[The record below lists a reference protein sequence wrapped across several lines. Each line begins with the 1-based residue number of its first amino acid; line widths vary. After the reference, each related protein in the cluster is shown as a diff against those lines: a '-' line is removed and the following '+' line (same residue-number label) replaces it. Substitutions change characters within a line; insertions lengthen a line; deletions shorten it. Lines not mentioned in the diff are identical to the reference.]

1 MEDKVHPSHANAS
14 RRSFRDRGASGVRR
28 RAVRRIPA
36 TVIRTA
42 AIGATALLSVGLLG
56 AQAAVAAPGDL
67 VVSAATI
74 TAPTADQYMNSNSF
88 TVEGTADNGSTIVV
102 TAAPGGASCSTTV
115 TAGTTS
121 WSCVLAAVPNG
132 AGVVLTAT
140 ETKANQTTNST
151 VTVNVL
157 GAPTLDGPGSFVTP
171 GIVSGGA
178 LTGAMVSVLVNG
190 SGGQGCT
197 SVAVNSYWSCSINAP
212 TGGPYTVTAHQA
224 MSGIGDIGD
233 RSIESNVQQVT
244 VDKTRPAAPV
254 VTSPRTNS
262 RVVTQPVTFSGTG
275 EPRGFLNVYVDASP
289 VCGASV
295 DTAGNWSCTASG
307 IKDGAHAV
315 QAIQSD
321 LAGNFSDPS
330 APSKVYFGPRP
341 ATATPTTPPP
351 PATNSPTPTPGQTAS
366 PAPAPPIPYVP
377 DSGTPPPS
385 LREALTN
392 WGTPTNFGSRLPTLA
407 ETVSHGNWLLAP
419 LLALGFIL
427 LIALPLKL
435 VASTLRG
442 RIHLPKTRF
451 TGRNQAVPEPDD
463 TPAPNPWLVGA
474 IPLAI
479 AAGFIVLAVGVND
492 EVRFLRLLAAVG
504 LGLAILNVVGVA
516 IATRVSSKLQ
526 RVSGRLR
533 FLPLLLLAAGIAAAL
548 SRWTGIEP
556 PVLAG
561 VLIGVG
567 FSRMT
572 APRPRAIANLA
583 EVGTITVVAV
593 AAWLA
598 HEWLGPMQGFWANLS
613 IEVLAT
619 LCLAGLGSA
628 MVLMLPLGRLPGRVV
643 LEWSPAAW
651 IVAMAIVATL
661 AWVIV
666 LGGSGARFPVMSSA
680 LLAGGFAAVSVA
692 VWAWM
697 RYVEPAEA

>member
-1 MEDKVHPSHANAS
+1 M
-14 RRSFRDRGASGVRR
+14 
-28 RAVRRIPA
+28 
-36 TVIRTA
+36 T
-42 AIGATALLSVGLLG
+42 
-56 AQAAVAAPGDL
+56 
-67 VVSAATI
+67 
-74 TAPTADQYMNSNSF
+74 
-88 TVEGTADNGSTIVV
+88 GTADNGSAIVV
-102 TAAPGGASCSTTV
+102 TAAPGGASCSTTA
-115 TAGTTS
+115 TADPVP
-121 WSCVLAAVPNG
+121 WSCVLEDVPNG
-132 AGVVLTAT
+132 PGVVLSAT
-140 ETKANQTTNST
+140 ETKADQTTNSAT

-171 GIVSGGA
+171 GIVSGSA
-178 LTGAMVSVLVNG
+178 FTGAMVSVLVNG

-212 TGGPYTVTAHQA
+212 TGGPYTVTAHQTK
-224 MSGIGDIGD
+224 SDIGGP
-233 RSIESNVQQVT
+233 SVESAAQQVT
-244 VDKTRPAAPV
+244 VDKNRPAAPV
-254 VTSPRTNS
+254 VTSPRINS

-377 DSGTPPPS
+377 GSGTPPPS

-427 LIALPLKL
+427 LIALPLRL

-442 RIHLPKTRF
+442 RIHLPKTQF

-463 TPAPNPWLVGA
+463 TPPPNPWLVGA

-479 AAGFIVLAVGVND
+479 AAGFIVLAVGVNG

-533 FLPLLLLAAGIAAAL
+533 FLPLLLLTAGIAAVL

-567 FSRMT
+567 FTRMT

-643 LEWSPAAW
+643 FEWSPAAW
-651 IVAMAIVATL
+651 LITVAIVATL

-666 LGGSGARFPVMSSA
+666 LGGSTARFPVIGSA
-680 LLAGGFAAVSVA
+680 LLAGGFAAVSLA
-692 VWAWM
+692 IWAWT